1 MYDLYSDPIRWALS
15 IQDTGTYYFWIT
27 NFFIDAIS
35 WLLGHNRKIFN
46 SDTYMSCI
54 MLQVISLELHL
65 SRCWILKTVVSNSS
79 FCFFLNF
86 SFSNRIL
93 DLISVIRW
101 LFSSVNFGEII
112 WINPFQSNAPILYLL
127 QTPENLWFSGV
138 FTGYKMRTLA
148 WNGLIPNFAHFHQH
162 RKLWIF

>member
-1 MYDLYSDPIRWALS
+1 MCDLYSDPIPWALS

-46 SDTYMSCI
+46 SDTH
-54 MLQVISLELHL
+54 VVHNAPGHL
-65 SRCWILKTVVSNSS
+65 SRASVLLCAAEFWKQSCRILLFASFWI
-79 FCFFLNF
+79 FPFLNF
-86 SFSNRIL
+86 S
-93 DLISVIRW
+93 LISVIRW
-101 LFSSVNFGEII
+101 LFSSLDFDEII
-112 WINPFQSNAPILYLL
+112 WINPFQANAPILYLL

-138 FTGYKMRTLA
+138 FTGYKMWTLA

-162 RKLWIF
+162 HKLWIF